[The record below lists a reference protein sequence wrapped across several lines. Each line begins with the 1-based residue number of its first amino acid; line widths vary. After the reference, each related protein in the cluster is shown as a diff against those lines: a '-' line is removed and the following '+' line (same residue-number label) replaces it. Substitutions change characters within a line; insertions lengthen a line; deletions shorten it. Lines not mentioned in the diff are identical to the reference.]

1 MAASHHSR
9 SRGWSTGTAAAQKP
23 RFTFS
28 NAITVNYS
36 HRLARSGAIGL
47 AIIAA
52 SHSVAR
58 AQTTSADTTTLKP
71 VVVTATRLPSA
82 AGAAALSTT
91 VLSGDDLR
99 ARGVS
104 TVLEALRETPSIAV
118 VQGGSF
124 GQQTSLF
131 LRGGQSNYT
140 QVLVDGVIVNDPGG
154 AIDLANLTTDN
165 IDRIEIVRGPAS
177 VLYGANAVTGVI
189 QIFTRKGSG
198 PLRLS
203 AWGRGGTY
211 GTREGEL
218 STRGGDDE
226 VAYSLAAAQHNT
238 DGIYRV
244 NSAARNGTYS
254 GGLRLRPD
262 TRSDIAL
269 NLRYIDAGAHIAT
282 NANGVPNDS
291 NQTHT
296 ERRFLGSLDAG
307 RFLTSRLEARVSLAA
322 TNADVRSEDR
332 PDSPDDTDFP
342 FDIRT
347 RSYRRSADAR
357 VNFSLVPDVVVT
369 GGGSYETQHQR
380 SSGNGAQHRDLSAGY
395 AQLAGTSFGKLSY
408 TGGVRLDHNS
418 TFGNF
423 TSYRAGAAYEL
434 PGATRVHAAL
444 GSAFREP
451 TFEESSSAQPFD
463 IGNPDL
469 RPEHSRSWEAGVERD
484 LVRGR
489 GSVGLTY
496 FNQRFRDMIQYNGL
510 VAEGAPNYFN
520 LAAATSDGLEV
531 TLRAS
536 PITPLTLTA
545 SYTYTKTRV
554 TNAGIDSSATASFV
568 QGQRLL
574 RRPANLASATASYA
588 FRRPETSLHLELATV
603 GDRDDRDF
611 SDQVTFVPKAITLP
625 AYTVVA
631 LAGQLGIL
639 SRGSS
644 ASPEIVLTA
653 RVDNLFDRTY
663 QQIFGFASPRRTV
676 LVGARIG
683 VAK

>member
-1 MAASHHSR
+1 V
-9 SRGWSTGTAAAQKP
+9 K
-23 RFTFS
+23 
-28 NAITVNYS
+28 YS
-36 HRLARSGAIGL
+36 HRIARCSAIGL
-47 AIIAA
+47 VILAA
-52 SHSVAR
+52 NHSVAR
-58 AQTTSADTTTLKP
+58 AQSTSSDTTTLKP
-71 VVVTATRLPSA
+71 VVVTATRLPTA

-91 VLSGDDLR
+91 VIRGDDLR
-99 ARGVS
+99 ARGVG

-140 QVLVDGVIVNDPGG
+140 QVLIDGVIVNDPGG
-154 AIDLANLTTDN
+154 AIDLSNLTTDN

-198 PLRLS
+198 PLRLN
-203 AWGRGGTY
+203 AWARGGTY
-211 GTREGEL
+211 GTREGDL
-218 STRGGDDE
+218 STYGGDDK

-254 GGLRLRPD
+254 GALRFSPD
-262 TRSDIAL
+262 SRSDVSL
-269 NLRYIDAGAHIAT
+269 NLRYIDAGVHIAT

-307 RFLTSRLEARVSLAA
+307 RFLTSRLEARVSLAS
-322 TNADVRSEDR
+322 TDADARSEDR

-342 FDIRT
+342 FDVRT

-357 VNFSLVPDVVVT
+357 VNFTLVPNVVVT
-369 GGGSYETQHQR
+369 GGGAYETQHHR
-380 SSGNGAQHRDLSAGY
+380 ATGSSPQHRNVSAGY

-423 TSYRAGAAYEL
+423 TSYRAGASYEL
-434 PGATRVHAAL
+434 PGATRVHAAV

-469 RPEHSRSWEAGVERD
+469 RPERSRSWEVGAERD

-489 GSVGLTY
+489 ATLGATY
-496 FNQRFRDMIQYNGL
+496 FNQRFRDMIQYNG
-510 VAEGAPNYFN
+510 VVDEGTPNYFN
-520 LAAATSDGLEV
+520 LAAASSDGAEV
-531 TLRAS
+531 TLRMT
-536 PITPLTLTA
+536 PVTPLTLSA
-545 SYTYTKTRV
+545 SYTYTRTRV
-554 TNAGIDSSATASFV
+554 TNAGVDSTATASFV
-568 QGQRLL
+568 QGERLL
-574 RRPANLASATASYA
+574 RRPTNLASATASYA
-588 FRRPETSLHLELATV
+588 FRRPATSLHLEVATI

-611 SDQVTFVPKAITLP
+611 SDEITFVPKAVTLP
-625 AYTVVA
+625 SYTIVA
-631 LAGQLGIL
+631 LAGELGVL
-639 SRGSS
+639 RRGGS
-644 ASPEIVLTA
+644 ATPEVVLTA
-653 RVDNLFDRTY
+653 RIDNLFDRTY
-663 QQIFGFASPRRTV
+663 QQVFGFASPRRTV

-683 VAK
+683 FAK

>member
-1 MAASHHSR
+1 VSYA
-9 SRGWSTGTAAAQKP
+9 P
-23 RFTFS
+23 RFECCI
-28 NAITVNYS
+28 AI
-36 HRLARSGAIGL
+36 LFALIASGQSA
-47 AIIAA
+47 
-52 SHSVAR
+52 AR
-58 AQTTSADTTTLKP
+58 AQSTSTDTTTLRP
-71 VVVTATRLPSA
+71 VVVTATRLPTA
-82 AGAAALSTT
+82 AGAATLSTT
-91 VLSGDDLR
+91 VISGDDLR

-104 TVLEALRETPSIAV
+104 SVLEALREAPSVGV

-140 QVLVDGVIVNDPGG
+140 QVLIDGVVVNDPGG

-177 VLYGANAVTGVI
+177 VLYGANAVSGVI
-189 QIFTRKGSG
+189 QIFTRRGSG
-198 PLRLS
+198 PLRLD
-203 AWGRGGTY
+203 AWARGGTY
-211 GTREGEL
+211 GTREGEV
-218 STRGGDDE
+218 STHGGNGAI
-226 VAYSLAAAQHNT
+226 AYSLAAAQHNT

-244 NSAARNGTYS
+244 NSSARNGTYS
-254 GGLRLRPD
+254 GDLRLRPD
-262 TRSDIAL
+262 ARSDIAL

-282 NANGVPNDS
+282 NGNGAPNDS

-322 TNADVRSEDR
+322 TDADARSEDR

-347 RSYRRSADAR
+347 RLYRRSADAR
-357 VNFSLVPDVVVT
+357 LNFSLGPDVVLT
-369 GGGSYETQHQR
+369 GGGAYEAQR
-380 SSGNGAQHRDLSAGY
+380 QRASGSGAQHRDVSAGY
-395 AQLAGTSFGKLSY
+395 AQVAGTSFGKLSY
-408 TGGVRLDHNS
+408 TGGARLDHNS

-434 PGATRVHAAL
+434 PDAARVHAAI
-444 GSAFREP
+444 GTAFREP

-463 IGNPDL
+463 VGNPDL
-469 RPEHSRSWEAGVERD
+469 RPERSRSWEAGLERGF
-484 LVRGR
+484 LRGR
-489 GSVGLTY
+489 ASVGATY

-510 VAEGAPNYFN
+510 VAEGQANYYN
-520 LAAATSDGLEV
+520 LAAATSDGVEV
-531 TLRAS
+531 TLRVA
-536 PITPLTLTA
+536 PVAPLTLSA

-554 TNAGIDSSATASFV
+554 TNAGIDSSSTASFV
-568 QGQRLL
+568 RGQPLL

-588 FRRPETSLHLELATV
+588 FRRPATSLHLELAAV

-611 SDQVTFVPKAITLP
+611 SDEITFVPKAVILP
-625 AYTVVA
+625 SYTVVA
-631 LAGQLGIL
+631 LAGELGIL
-639 SRGSS
+639 GRGAS
-644 ASPEIVLTA
+644 ASPELVLTA
-653 RVDNLFDRTY
+653 RIDNLFDRTY
-663 QQIFGFASPRRTV
+663 QQIFGFASPRRTF

>member
-1 MAASHHSR
+1 MNYRH
-9 SRGWSTGTAAAQKP
+9 
-23 RFTFS
+23 
-28 NAITVNYS
+28 YS
-36 HRLARSGAIGL
+36 HRLARCSAIAL
-47 AIIAA
+47 AGILAGHPA
-52 SHSVAR
+52 AR
-58 AQTTSADTTTLKP
+58 AQSTAADTTTLQP

-82 AGAAALSTT
+82 AGAATLSTT
-91 VLSGDDLR
+91 VISGDDLR
-99 ARGVS
+99 ARGVG
-104 TVLEALRETPSIAV
+104 TVLEALRETPSVAV

-124 GQQTSLF
+124 GQQTSIF

-140 QVLVDGVIVNDPGG
+140 QVLVDGVTVNDPGG

-189 QIFTRKGSG
+189 QIFTRRGSG

-203 AWGRGGTY
+203 AWARGGTY

-218 STRGGDDE
+218 STRGGDE
-226 VAYSLAAAQHNT
+226 KIAYSLAAAQHNT
-238 DGIYRV
+238 DGIYRE

-254 GGLRLRPD
+254 GGLRFTPD
-262 TRSDIAL
+262 KRSDVAL
-269 NLRYIDAGAHIAT
+269 DLRYIDAGAQIAT
-282 NANGVPNDS
+282 NSNGVPNDS

-307 RFLTSRLEARVSLAA
+307 RFLTSRLEARLSLGA
-322 TNADVRSEDR
+322 TDAEARSADR
-332 PDSPDDTDFP
+332 PDSRNDTDFP
-342 FDIRT
+342 FDVRT

-357 VNFSLVPDVVVT
+357 LNFSLAPGVVVT
-369 GGGSYETQHQR
+369 GGGAYETQHQR
-380 SSGNGAQHRDLSAGY
+380 ASGSDAQHRSVTAGY
-395 AQLAGTSFGKLSY
+395 AQVAGSSFGSLSY

-418 TFGNF
+418 TFGDF

-434 PGATRVHAAL
+434 PGATRVHAAI

-451 TFEESSSAQPFD
+451 TFEESSSSQPFD
-463 IGNPDL
+463 VGNPGL
-469 RPEHSRSWEAGVERD
+469 RPERSRSWEVGATHD
-484 LVRGR
+484 LARGR
-489 GSVGLTY
+489 ASLGATY

-510 VAEGAPNYFN
+510 VAEGAPNYYN
-520 LAAATSDGLEV
+520 LAAATSDGVELTVE
-531 TLRAS
+531 A
-536 PITPLTLTA
+536 TPVARLTLTA

-554 TNAGIDSSATASFV
+554 TNAGIDSSATANFV

-588 FRRPETSLHLELATV
+588 FRRPETSLHLEIATV

-611 SDQVTFVPKAITLP
+611 SDEVTFVPKAVTLP
-625 AYTVVA
+625 SYTVVA
-631 LAGQLGIL
+631 LAGELGIL
-639 SRGSS
+639 RRSSS
-644 ASPEIVLTA
+644 AAPEIVLTA

-683 VAK
+683 IAR

>member
-1 MAASHHSR
+1 MNFSHRFAHCSAMCIVLFTASQSAAHAQAASS
-9 SRGWSTGTAAAQKP
+9 
-23 RFTFS
+23 
-28 NAITVNYS
+28 
-36 HRLARSGAIGL
+36 
-47 AIIAA
+47 
-52 SHSVAR
+52 
-58 AQTTSADTTTLKP
+58 DTTTFAP
-71 VVVTATRLPSA
+71 VVVTATRLPTA
-82 AGAAALSTT
+82 AGAATLSTT
-91 VLSGDDLR
+91 VISGDDLR
-99 ARGVS
+99 ARGVT
-104 TVLEALRETPSIAV
+104 TVLEALRETPSVGI

-140 QVLVDGVIVNDPGG
+140 QVLVDGVVVNDPGG
-154 AIDLANLTTDN
+154 AIDFANLTTDN

-177 VLYGANAVTGVI
+177 VLYGANAVSGVI

-203 AWGRGGTY
+203 AWARGGTY
-211 GTREGEL
+211 GTREGEV
-218 STRGGDDE
+218 STRGGDNRI
-226 VAYSLAAAQHNT
+226 AYSLAAAQHNT

-254 GGLRLRPD
+254 GGLHFTPD
-262 TRSDIAL
+262 ARSDVAL

-282 NANGVPNDS
+282 NGNGVPNDS

-296 ERRFLGSLDAG
+296 ERRILGSLDAG
-307 RFLTSRLEARVSLAA
+307 RFLTRRLEARVSLAA
-322 TNADVRSEDR
+322 TDADARSEDR

-347 RSYRRSADAR
+347 RLYRRSADAR
-357 VNFSLVPDVVVT
+357 LNFSLAPDVVVT
-369 GGGSYETQHQR
+369 GGGSYETQHHR
-380 SSGNGAQHRDLSAGY
+380 ASGSDAQHRDVSAGY
-395 AQLAGTSFGKLSY
+395 AQIAGTSFGKLSY
-408 TGGVRLDHNS
+408 TGGVRRDHNS

-434 PGATRVHAAL
+434 PGAMRVHAAI

-463 IGNPDL
+463 VGNPDL
-469 RPEHSRSWEAGVERD
+469 RPERSRSWEAGLERD
-484 LVRGR
+484 IVRGR
-489 GSVGLTY
+489 AAVGATY

-510 VAEGAPNYFN
+510 VAEGEPNYYN
-520 LAAATSDGLEV
+520 LAAATSDGVEV
-531 TLRAS
+531 TLRVT
-536 PITPLTLTA
+536 PLTPLTLSA

-611 SDQVTFVPKAITLP
+611 SDEVTFVPKAVTLP
-625 AYTVVA
+625 SYTVVA
-631 LAGQLGIL
+631 LAGELGIL
-639 SRGSS
+639 RRGAS
-644 ASPEIVLTA
+644 ASPELVLTA
-653 RVDNLFDRTY
+653 RVDNLFDRNY
-663 QQIFGFASPRRTV
+663 QQIFGFASPRRTF

-683 VAK
+683 IAK

>member
-1 MAASHHSR
+1 VSHFHRIARCS
-9 SRGWSTGTAAAQKP
+9 
-23 RFTFS
+23 
-28 NAITVNYS
+28 AIF
-36 HRLARSGAIGL
+36 L
-47 AIIAA
+47 AIFGA

-71 VVVTATRLPSA
+71 VVVTATRLPSV
-82 AGAAALSTT
+82 AGAATLSTT

-99 ARGVS
+99 ARGVG
-104 TVLEALRETPSIAV
+104 TVLEALRETPSVAV

-140 QVLVDGVIVNDPGG
+140 QVLIDGVVVNDPGG
-154 AIDLANLTTDN
+154 AIDIANLTTDN

-189 QIFTRKGSG
+189 QIFTRRGHG
-198 PLRLS
+198 PLQLS
-203 AWGRGGTY
+203 AWARGGTY
-211 GTREGEL
+211 GTREGEV
-218 STRGGDDE
+218 STLGGNDK

-238 DGIYRV
+238 DGIYDV

-254 GGLRLRPD
+254 GRLHFTPD
-262 TRSDIAL
+262 TRSDVAL
-269 NLRYIDAGAHIAT
+269 NVRYIDAGAHIAT
-282 NANGVPNDS
+282 NSNGVPNDS

-296 ERRFLGSLDAG
+296 ERRALGSLDAG

-322 TNADVRSEDR
+322 TDADARSADR

-342 FDIRT
+342 YDIRT
-347 RSYRRSADAR
+347 RLYRRSADAR
-357 VNFSLVPDVVVT
+357 LNFSVAPDVVVT
-369 GGGSYETQHQR
+369 GGGSYESQHHR
-380 SSGNGAQHRDLSAGY
+380 TSGAGPQHRDVSAGY
-395 AQLAGTSFGKLSY
+395 VQLAGTSFGKLSY
-408 TGGVRLDHNS
+408 TGGARLDHNS
-418 TFGNF
+418 TFGDF
-423 TSYRAGAAYEL
+423 TSYRAGAAYDL
-434 PGATRVHAAL
+434 PSETRVHAAL

-451 TFEESSSAQPFD
+451 TFEESSSDQPFD
-463 IGNPDL
+463 VGNPAL
-469 RPEHSRSWEAGVERD
+469 RPERSRSWETGLEQSIA
-484 LVRGR
+484 RGR
-489 GSVGLTY
+489 ASVGATY

-510 VAEGAPNYFN
+510 VAEGAPNYYN
-520 LAAATSDGLEV
+520 LAAATSDGVEV
-531 TLRAS
+531 TVRAT
-536 PITPLTLTA
+536 PTAPLTISA

-588 FRRPETSLHLELATV
+588 FRRPETSLHLEVATI

-611 SDQVTFVPKAITLP
+611 SDQVTFIPKAVTLP
-625 AYTVVA
+625 SYTVVA
-631 LAGQLGIL
+631 LSGELGIL
-639 SRGSS
+639 RRSS
-644 ASPEIVLTA
+644 TSPDVVLTV
-653 RVDNLFDRTY
+653 RVDNLFDRNY

-676 LVGARIG
+676 LVGARVG

>member
-1 MAASHHSR
+1 
-9 SRGWSTGTAAAQKP
+9 
-23 RFTFS
+23 
-28 NAITVNYS
+28 VNYA
-36 HRLARSGAIGL
+36 HHTARRSAIGL
-47 AIIAA
+47 VALAA
-52 SHSVAR
+52 SISVAR
-58 AQTTSADTTTLKP
+58 AQSTSTDTTKLKP
-71 VVVTATRLPSA
+71 VVVTATRLPTA
-82 AGAAALSTT
+82 AGAATLSTT
-91 VLSGDDLR
+91 VISGDDLR

-104 TVLEALRETPSIAV
+104 SVLEALRETPSVTI

-198 PLRLS
+198 PLRLD
-203 AWGRGGTY
+203 AWARGGTY
-211 GTREGEL
+211 GTREGEV
-218 STRGGDDE
+218 STRGGDDK

-254 GGLRLRPD
+254 GGLRFTPD
-262 TRSDIAL
+262 ARSDIAL

-282 NANGVPNDS
+282 NSNGVPNDS

-296 ERRFLGSLDAG
+296 ERRVLGSLDAG
-307 RFLTSRLEARVSLAA
+307 RFLTNRLEARVSLAA
-322 TNADVRSEDR
+322 TDADARSADR

-342 FDIRT
+342 YDIRT
-347 RSYRRSADAR
+347 RLYRRSADAR
-357 VNFSLVPDVVVT
+357 LNFSLVPDVVVT
-369 GGGSYETQHQR
+369 GGGSYETQHHR
-380 SSGNGAQHRDLSAGY
+380 ASGSGPEHRDVSAGY
-395 AQLAGTSFGKLSY
+395 AQIAGTSFGRLSY

-418 TFGNF
+418 TFGDF
-423 TSYRAGAAYEL
+423 TSYRTGAAYEL
-434 PGATRVHAAL
+434 PGVARVHAAV

-451 TFEESSSAQPFD
+451 TFEESSSTQPFD
-463 IGNPDL
+463 VGNPDL
-469 RPEHSRSWEAGVERD
+469 RPERSRSWEAGAERD
-484 LVRGR
+484 IVRDR
-489 GSVGLTY
+489 ASVSATY

-510 VAEGAPNYFN
+510 VADGAANYYN
-520 LAAATSDGLEV
+520 LAAATSDGVEV
-531 TLRAS
+531 ALRVS
-536 PITPLTLTA
+536 PVTPLTISA

-568 QGQRLL
+568 QGERLL
-574 RRPANLASATASYA
+574 RRPASLASATASYA
-588 FRRPETSLHLELATV
+588 FRRPETSLHLEVATV

-611 SDQVTFVPKAITLP
+611 SDEVTFVPKAVTLP
-625 AYTVVA
+625 SYTVVA
-631 LAGQLGIL
+631 LAGELGVL
-639 SRGSS
+639 RRGSS
-644 ASPEIVLTA
+644 ASPEVVLTA

-663 QQIFGFASPRRTV
+663 QQIFGFASPRRTL

>member
-1 MAASHHSR
+1 MNFSHRFAHCSAMCIVLFTASQSAAHAQAASS
-9 SRGWSTGTAAAQKP
+9 
-23 RFTFS
+23 
-28 NAITVNYS
+28 
-36 HRLARSGAIGL
+36 
-47 AIIAA
+47 
-52 SHSVAR
+52 
-58 AQTTSADTTTLKP
+58 DTTTFAP
-71 VVVTATRLPSA
+71 VVVTATRLPTA
-82 AGAAALSTT
+82 AGAATLSTT
-91 VLSGDDLR
+91 VISGDDLR
-99 ARGVS
+99 ARGVT
-104 TVLEALRETPSIAV
+104 TVLEALRETPSVGI

-140 QVLVDGVIVNDPGG
+140 QVLVDGVVVNDPGG
-154 AIDLANLTTDN
+154 AIDFANLTTDN

-177 VLYGANAVTGVI
+177 VLYGANAVSGVI

-203 AWGRGGTY
+203 AWARGGTY
-211 GTREGEL
+211 GTREGEV
-218 STRGGDDE
+218 STRGGDNRI
-226 VAYSLAAAQHNT
+226 AYSLAAAQHNT

-254 GGLRLRPD
+254 GGLHFTPD
-262 TRSDIAL
+262 ARSDVAL

-282 NANGVPNDS
+282 NGNGVPNDS

-296 ERRFLGSLDAG
+296 ERRILGSLDAG
-307 RFLTSRLEARVSLAA
+307 RFLTRRLEARVSLAA
-322 TNADVRSEDR
+322 TDADARSEDR

-347 RSYRRSADAR
+347 RLYRRSADAR
-357 VNFSLVPDVVVT
+357 LNFSLAPDVVVT
-369 GGGSYETQHQR
+369 GGGSYETQHHR
-380 SSGNGAQHRDLSAGY
+380 ASGSGAQHRDVSAGY
-395 AQLAGTSFGKLSY
+395 AQIAGTSFGKLSY
-408 TGGVRLDHNS
+408 TGGVRRDHNS

-434 PGATRVHAAL
+434 PGAMRVHAAI

-463 IGNPDL
+463 VGNPDL
-469 RPEHSRSWEAGVERD
+469 RPERSRSWEAGLERD
-484 LVRGR
+484 IVRGR
-489 GSVGLTY
+489 AAVGATY

-510 VAEGAPNYFN
+510 VAEGEPNYYN
-520 LAAATSDGLEV
+520 LAAAKSDGVEV
-531 TLRAS
+531 TLRVT
-536 PITPLTLTA
+536 PLTPLTLSA

-611 SDQVTFVPKAITLP
+611 SDEVTFVPKAVTLP
-625 AYTVVA
+625 SYTVVA
-631 LAGQLGIL
+631 LAGELGIL
-639 SRGSS
+639 RRGAS
-644 ASPEIVLTA
+644 ASPELVLTA
-653 RVDNLFDRTY
+653 RVDNLFDRNY
-663 QQIFGFASPRRTV
+663 QQIFGFASPRRTF

-683 VAK
+683 IAK

>member
-1 MAASHHSR
+1 MNFSHRFAHCSAMCIVLFTASQSTAHAQAASS
-9 SRGWSTGTAAAQKP
+9 
-23 RFTFS
+23 
-28 NAITVNYS
+28 
-36 HRLARSGAIGL
+36 
-47 AIIAA
+47 
-52 SHSVAR
+52 
-58 AQTTSADTTTLKP
+58 DTTTFAP
-71 VVVTATRLPSA
+71 VVVTATRLPTA
-82 AGAAALSTT
+82 AGAATLSTT
-91 VLSGDDLR
+91 VISGDDLR
-99 ARGVS
+99 ARGVT
-104 TVLEALRETPSIAV
+104 TVLEALRETPSVGI

-140 QVLVDGVIVNDPGG
+140 QVLVDGVVVNDPGG
-154 AIDLANLTTDN
+154 AIDFANLTTDN

-177 VLYGANAVTGVI
+177 VLYGANAVSGVI

-203 AWGRGGTY
+203 AWARGGTY
-211 GTREGEL
+211 GTREGEV
-218 STRGGDDE
+218 STRGGDNRI
-226 VAYSLAAAQHNT
+226 AYSLAAAQHNT

-254 GGLRLRPD
+254 GGLHFTPD
-262 TRSDIAL
+262 ARSDVAL

-282 NANGVPNDS
+282 NGNGVPNDS

-296 ERRFLGSLDAG
+296 ERRILGSLDAG
-307 RFLTSRLEARVSLAA
+307 RFLTRRLEARVSLAA
-322 TNADVRSEDR
+322 TDADARSEDR

-347 RSYRRSADAR
+347 RLYRRSADAR
-357 VNFSLVPDVVVT
+357 LNFSLAPDVVVT
-369 GGGSYETQHQR
+369 GGGSYETQHHR
-380 SSGNGAQHRDLSAGY
+380 ASGSDAQHRDVSAGY
-395 AQLAGTSFGKLSY
+395 AQIAGTSFGKLSY
-408 TGGVRLDHNS
+408 TGGVRRDHNS

-434 PGATRVHAAL
+434 PGAMRVHAAI

-463 IGNPDL
+463 VGNPDL
-469 RPEHSRSWEAGVERD
+469 RPERSRSWEAGLERD
-484 LVRGR
+484 IVRGR
-489 GSVGLTY
+489 AAVGATY

-510 VAEGAPNYFN
+510 VAEGEPNYYN
-520 LAAATSDGLEV
+520 LAAATSDGVEV
-531 TLRAS
+531 TLRVT
-536 PITPLTLTA
+536 PLTPLTLSA

-611 SDQVTFVPKAITLP
+611 SDEVTFVPKAVTLP
-625 AYTVVA
+625 SYTVVA
-631 LAGQLGIL
+631 LAGELGIL
-639 SRGSS
+639 RRGAS
-644 ASPEIVLTA
+644 ASPELVLTA
-653 RVDNLFDRTY
+653 RVDNLFDRNY
-663 QQIFGFASPRRTV
+663 QQIFGFASPRRTF

-683 VAK
+683 IAK

>member
-1 MAASHHSR
+1 MNFSHRFAHCSAMCIVLFTASQSTAHAQAASS
-9 SRGWSTGTAAAQKP
+9 
-23 RFTFS
+23 
-28 NAITVNYS
+28 
-36 HRLARSGAIGL
+36 
-47 AIIAA
+47 
-52 SHSVAR
+52 
-58 AQTTSADTTTLKP
+58 DTTTFAP
-71 VVVTATRLPSA
+71 VVVTATRLPTA
-82 AGAAALSTT
+82 AGAATLSTT
-91 VLSGDDLR
+91 VISGDDLR
-99 ARGVS
+99 ARGVT
-104 TVLEALRETPSIAV
+104 TVLEALRETPSVGI

-140 QVLVDGVIVNDPGG
+140 QVLVDGVVVNDPGG
-154 AIDLANLTTDN
+154 AIDFANLTTDN

-177 VLYGANAVTGVI
+177 VLYGANAVSGVI

-203 AWGRGGTY
+203 AWARGGTY
-211 GTREGEL
+211 GTREGEV
-218 STRGGDDE
+218 STRGGDNRI
-226 VAYSLAAAQHNT
+226 AYSLAAAQHNT

-254 GGLRLRPD
+254 GGLHFTPD
-262 TRSDIAL
+262 ARSDVAL

-282 NANGVPNDS
+282 NGNGVPNDS

-296 ERRFLGSLDAG
+296 ERRILGSLDAG
-307 RFLTSRLEARVSLAA
+307 RFLTRRLEARVSLAA
-322 TNADVRSEDR
+322 TDADARSEDR

-347 RSYRRSADAR
+347 RLYRRSADAR
-357 VNFSLVPDVVVT
+357 LNFSLAPDVVVT
-369 GGGSYETQHQR
+369 GGGSYETQHHR
-380 SSGNGAQHRDLSAGY
+380 ASGSGAQHRDVSAGY
-395 AQLAGTSFGKLSY
+395 AQIAGTSFGKLSY
-408 TGGVRLDHNS
+408 TGGVRRDHNS

-434 PGATRVHAAL
+434 PGAMRVHAAI

-463 IGNPDL
+463 VGNPDL
-469 RPEHSRSWEAGVERD
+469 RPERSRSWEAGLERD
-484 LVRGR
+484 IVRGR
-489 GSVGLTY
+489 AAVGATY

-510 VAEGAPNYFN
+510 VAEGEPNYYN
-520 LAAATSDGLEV
+520 LAAATSDGVEV
-531 TLRAS
+531 TLRVT
-536 PITPLTLTA
+536 PLTPLTLSA

-611 SDQVTFVPKAITLP
+611 SDEVTFVPKAVTLP
-625 AYTVVA
+625 SYTVVA
-631 LAGQLGIL
+631 LAGELGIL
-639 SRGSS
+639 RRGAS
-644 ASPEIVLTA
+644 ASPELVLTA
-653 RVDNLFDRTY
+653 RVDNLFDRNY
-663 QQIFGFASPRRTV
+663 QQIFGFASPRRTF

-683 VAK
+683 IAK